1 MQWSWCHALLVI
13 HLHLKYI
20 FCTFKYTY
28 ILCTCTLITRFIWLS
43 MPKAFKLQCTH
54 VKKQMTEA
62 KSVHSPGRL
71 PFYSSFCLFFSLFII
86 FSFLLLLFL
95 FILEVDEDFKAVLI
109 KRLTFGKG
117 ELLESHAWSSD
128 DQIFAVAGC
137 KIYLSKVSIIL
148 SQEFLTQKTYL
159 PVLFLNF
166 TVLFNVV
173 FLIRSVRDLPAFI
186 PLPCITCQKTFP

>member
-1 MQWSWCHALLVI
+1 MYTYPNNQVYLVI
-13 HLHLKYI
+13 YAK
-20 FCTFKYTY
+20 
-28 ILCTCTLITRFIWLS
+28 S
-43 MPKAFKLQCTH
+43 FKLQCTR

-71 PFYSSFCLFFSLFII
+71 HFYASFCLFFLLLF

-95 FILEVDEDFKAVLI
+95 DILEVDEDFKAVLI

-117 ELLESHAWSSD
+117 ELLEGHAWSSD

-148 SQEFLTQKTYL
+148 SQEYFLTQKPIYQYC
-159 PVLFLNF
+159 
-166 TVLFNVV
+166 
-173 FLIRSVRDLPAFI
+173 FLILQYF
-186 PLPCITCQKTFP
+186 